1 MLQGSL
7 HPDFAP
13 IGVSLARILPR
24 GGPGGAAVCVYHR
37 GEMVADIWGGTRDAS
52 GRPWQAD
59 TLSLSFSTTKGV
71 ASTLLH
77 VLADRG
83 LIDYEARVADYWPE
97 FAQAGKEAITVRH
110 LLCHEAGLYAIAD
123 LVEHASEMLDWDQ
136 MVRRLAAAKPRHAP
150 GAAHG
155 CHAMTYG
162 WLVGEV
168 VRRVAG
174 LKPISELFAT
184 ELAAPLGL
192 DGLYCGVPAD
202 QHQRCAQ
209 LFGRPFRGPIEKRRA
224 NTERMIARAQ
234 AWRRRLAAVG
244 VRYDP
249 TQAIAALMAPGMEEL
264 DLDGE
269 PWRSAQIPAANGMFT
284 ARSLARLYACLAAGG
299 ELDGVR
305 LLSAEGVRRAT
316 AQQNRGVG
324 RVIPLSMRWRLG
336 YHRAFALGARAPKG
350 FGHYGFGGSG
360 AFADP
365 TRQLSVALTV
375 NSGVGTP
382 LGDLRIARIG
392 GVAVR
397 CADRRAQGPTPSR
410 VSD

>member
-7 HPDFAP
+7 HPDFAAV
-13 IGVSLARILPR
+13 GVSLARIVPR
-24 GGPGGAAVCVYHR
+24 RGAGGAAVCVYHR
-37 GEMVADIWGGTRDAS
+37 GEKVVDIWGGTRDAA
-52 GRPWQAD
+52 GNPWEAD

-77 VLADRG
+77 VFADRG
-83 LIDYEARVADYWPE
+83 LIDYDARVADYWPE
-97 FAQAGKEAITVRH
+97 FARDGKDAIAVRH

-123 LVEHASEMLDWDQ
+123 VVEHASEMLDWDQ
-136 MVRRLAAAKPRHAP
+136 MVRRLAAATPRHPA

-155 CHAMTYG
+155 YHALTYG
-162 WLVGEV
+162 WLVGEL

-174 LKPISELFAT
+174 MKPISELFAT

-202 QHQRCAQ
+202 QQRRCAQ
-209 LFGRPFRGPIEKRRA
+209 LFGRQFSGPVERRRA

-234 AWRRRLAAVG
+234 RWRRRLSAVG
-244 VRYDP
+244 VGFDP
-249 TQAIAALMAPGMEEL
+249 TEALAALVAPGMEEL
-264 DLDGE
+264 DYDGE
-269 PWRSAQIPAANGMFT
+269 AWRSASVPAANGMFT

-305 LLSAEGVRRAT
+305 LLSAETVRRAST
-316 AQQNRGVG
+316 QQNRGVG

-336 YHRAFALGARAPKG
+336 YHRAFVLGARAPTG
-350 FGHYGFGGSG
+350 FGHFGFGGSG

-365 TRQLSVALTV
+365 ARQLAVALTV

-397 CADRRAQGPTPSR
+397 CADRRVQDLLPARTST
-410 VSD
+410 